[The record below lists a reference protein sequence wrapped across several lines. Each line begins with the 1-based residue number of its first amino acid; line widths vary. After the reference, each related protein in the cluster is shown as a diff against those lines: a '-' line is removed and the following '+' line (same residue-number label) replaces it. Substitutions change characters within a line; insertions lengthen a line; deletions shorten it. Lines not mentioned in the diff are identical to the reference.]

1 MGVRGSKSPGR
12 GRHGISPSER
22 TILNARIVG
31 LALCAAGFIA
41 IYLGW
46 TAAARVT
53 CVDCQLPYLLSAGAT
68 GIGLIVFGVGVLLMA
83 EIRAARVH
91 LAGRLPGSTD
101 RSPPKQPA
109 AAEAASQPSQDD
121 GTGTDGPPSAGVR
134 SGAQAISE

>member
-1 MGVRGSKSPGR
+1 MGVRGSKSPRR
-12 GRHGISPSER
+12 GRRGSSPAER

-91 LAGRLPGSTD
+91 LAGRPAASTD
-101 RSPPKQPA
+101 RSAPKQPA
-109 AAEAASQPSQDD
+109 AAEGGEQPSTND
-121 GTGTDGPPSAGVR
+121 GAGINGPASGGAR
-134 SGAQAISE
+134 SGAQSISE